1 MSESFIGEIRIFG
14 FNFAPRNWAMCNGQL
29 LPIQQNTA
37 LFSILGT
44 TYGGNGTTNFALPNL
59 QGRAPIHQ
67 GQGPGLTQR
76 FLGEEGGTTNVTLS
90 NTGLPMHTHFSA
102 NTGAGNQS
110 SPTNHS
116 WAAAKALRQTVNLYS
131 STSNATISPG
141 SPSLAGGNQP
151 HNNLS
156 PYLVLNFCIG
166 LFGVFPSRN

>member
-59 QGRAPIHQ
+59 QGRAPLQQ
-67 GQGPGLTQR
+67 GQGPGLSQR
-76 FLGEEGGTTNVTLS
+76 VLGEMGGTANVTLIS
-90 NTGLPMHTHFSA
+90 SEMPMHTHYAA
-102 NTGAGNQS
+102 NTGAGNQT
-110 SPTNHS
+110 SPVNHS
-116 WAAAKALRQTVNLYS
+116 WAAAKSVRQTVNLYA
-131 STSNATISPG
+131 STSNTAISPG
-141 SPSLAGGNQP
+141 SPSIAGGNQP

-156 PYLVLNFCIG
+156 PCLVLNFCITLYG
-166 LFGVFPSRN
+166 IFPSRN